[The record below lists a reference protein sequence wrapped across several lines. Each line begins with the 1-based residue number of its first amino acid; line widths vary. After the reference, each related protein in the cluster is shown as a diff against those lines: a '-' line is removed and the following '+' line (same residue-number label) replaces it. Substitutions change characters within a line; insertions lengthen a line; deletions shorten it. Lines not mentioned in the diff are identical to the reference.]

1 MTEVTRLLE
10 SIAAGDA
17 DAADRLLPLVYADL
31 REVADRLFRGQP
43 RGHTLQPTAL
53 VHEAWMRL
61 ARADA
66 SYADRTH
73 FVAVAAR
80 AMRQILV
87 DHARRRGAQKRGGDA
102 RRVTIAEPAAP
113 EGLAQIDVVALDAA
127 LADLAEVD
135 PRQARIVELRFFG
148 GLDVAETAEAL
159 GVSPR
164 TVELDWRMAKA
175 WLSRELA

>member
-1 MTEVTRLLE
+1 MPQPADPGGAE
-10 SIAAGDA
+10 IAETIYGELRAIA
-17 DAADRLLPLVYADL
+17 DDC
-31 REVADRLFRGQP
+31 FRGQA
-43 RGHTLQPTAL
+43 GSHTLQPTAL
-53 VHEAWMRL
+53 VNEAWLRL
-61 ARADA
+61 AER
-66 SYADRTH
+66 SFCDRRH